1 MCPADV
7 ADADDPT
14 PAPTSYDEQDG
25 AMTDNAAEI
34 VHWVDGSPLT
44 GSPTGWADVTNPA
57 TGQVTGRVA
66 LASEADAT
74 HVIAAASR
82 AAKSWG
88 TTSLARRTQVL
99 FAFRELLNSRKGEL
113 AAIITSEHGKVHS
126 DAMGEISRGLEVV
139 EFACG
144 IAHLLKGGHSEEA
157 STGVDVH
164 SKRVPLGV
172 VGIISP
178 FNFPAMVPM
187 WFFPIAIAA
196 GNTVVLKPSEK
207 DPSAANWLAAL
218 WQEAGLPDGVF
229 NVLHGD
235 KTAVDA
241 LLTSPEVQAI
251 SFVGS
256 TPIAE
261 YVYETA
267 SRHGKRVQAL
277 GGAKNHMVV
286 LPDADLDLA
295 ADSAVNAGY
304 GSAGE
309 RCMAISVLVAVDPIG
324 DELVARIADRTRTL
338 LIGDGGRS
346 ATGEDPS
353 GREADMGP
361 LVTRAHRDR
370 VSSFIDSGE
379 AAGAKVVVDGRD
391 VAARGGE
398 EGFWLG
404 PTLFDEVTPDMD
416 VYREEIFGPVLS
428 VVRVGTYEEAVAL
441 VNANEYG
448 NGTAVFTNDGGAAR
462 RFEADVTVGM
472 IGVNVP
478 VPVPVAY
485 YSFGGWKRSLFGDT
499 HAHGTE
505 GVHFFTRGKVVT
517 TRWIDPANRPE
528 GGLELGFPRND

>member
-1 MCPADV
+1 MTSS
-7 ADADDPT
+7 T
-14 PAPTSYDEQDG
+14 PVLGHWAGGAPYAG
-25 AMTDNAAEI
+25 
-34 VHWVDGSPLT
+34 GSPRT
-44 GSPTGWADVTNPA
+44 ADVTNPA
-57 TGQVTGRVA
+57 TGRVSGRVS
-66 LASEADAT
+66 LADESDAA
-74 HVIAAASR
+74 HVIAAA
-82 AAKSWG
+82 AAAAPGWRD
-88 TTSLARRTQVL
+88 TSLARRTQVL

-113 AAIITSEHGKVHS
+113 AELITAEHGKVPS
-126 DAMGEISRGLEVV
+126 DALGEIARGQEVV

-144 IAHLLKGGHSEEA
+144 ISHLLKGGHSPSA

-164 SKRVPLGV
+164 STREPLGV

-187 WFFPIAIAA
+187 WFFPVAIAA

-207 DPSAANWLAAL
+207 DPSASLWLAAL

-229 NVLHGD
+229 NVLQGD
-235 KTAVDA
+235 KVAVDA
-241 LLTSPEVQAI
+241 LLDHPEVKSI

-261 YVYETA
+261 YVYERA

-295 ADSAVNAGY
+295 ADAAVNAGY

-309 RCMAISVLVAVDPIG
+309 RCMAISVLVAVEPVA

-338 LIGDGGRS
+338 VIGGDDAGGE
-346 ATGEDPS
+346 G
-353 GREADMGP
+353 DMGP
-361 LVTRAHRDR
+361 LVTREHRDK
-370 VSSFIDSGE
+370 VASYVASGQE
-379 AAGAKVVVDGRD
+379 AGAKLVIDGRE
-391 VAARGGE
+391 VAARGE
-398 EGFWLG
+398 ADGFWLG
-404 PTLFDEVTPDMD
+404 PTLFDHVRPEMEIYT
-416 VYREEIFGPVLS
+416 EEIFGPVLS
-428 VVRVGTYEEAVAL
+428 VVRVASYDEAVAL
-441 VNANEYG
+441 VNANPYG
-448 NGTAVFTNDGGAAR
+448 NGTAIFTNDGGAAR
-462 RFEADVTVGM
+462 RYQSEVEVGM

-478 VPVPVAY
+478 IPVPVAY

-499 HAHGTE
+499 HAHGAE